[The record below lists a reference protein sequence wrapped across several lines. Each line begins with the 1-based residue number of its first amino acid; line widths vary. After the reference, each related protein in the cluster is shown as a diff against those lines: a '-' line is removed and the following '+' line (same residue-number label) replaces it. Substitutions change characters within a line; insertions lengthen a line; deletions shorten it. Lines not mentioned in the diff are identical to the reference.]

1 MISIAVI
8 IILSY
13 LAGSLPTS
21 IIAGKVLKGIDIREH
36 GSGNAGATNVLRV
49 LGWKAASVMGIIDL
63 LKGFVATVYISGIAF
78 GDVPVSHDIV
88 RIAAGLSAVIGHIW
102 TVFSGFKG
110 GRGVMTGWGAM
121 IVLSPIAAGVTA
133 LGWIVVTVT
142 RYVSVGSL
150 VGTVLGAI
158 AMIVLG
164 MLELVPMEYILFSI
178 PGAIVIFVRHFENIG
193 RLASGSEEPVTE
205 PGRPTR
211 ARTRHS

>member
-36 GSGNAGATNVLRV
+36 GSGNAGATNVFRV
-49 LGWKAASVMGIIDL
+49 LGWKAASVVGIIDL

-78 GDVPVSHDIV
+78 GDVSVSHDIV

-110 GRGVMTGWGAM
+110 GKGVLTVIGMFFGLSPVSVILCIAVASTVFMVTKYVSATSITGAVSLVM
-121 IVLSPIAAGVTA
+121 IVAVRKYLLMHDI
-133 LGWIVVTVT
+133 
-142 RYVSVGSL
+142 
-150 VGTVLGAI
+150 GTVLFI
-158 AMIVLG
+158 LTLLTSVLIIFTHRSNIQRLING
-164 MLELVPMEYILFSI
+164 TEIKFS
-178 PGAIVIFVRHFENIG
+178 GK
-193 RLASGSEEPVTE
+193 
-205 PGRPTR
+205 
-211 ARTRHS
+211 

>member
-36 GSGNAGATNVLRV
+36 GSGNAGATNVFRV
-49 LGWKAASVMGIIDL
+49 LGWKAASVVGIIDL

-78 GDVPVSHDIV
+78 GDVSVSHDIV

-110 GRGVMTGWGAM
+110 GKGVLTVIGMFFGLSPVSVILCIAVASTVFMVTKYVSATSITGAVSLVM
-121 IVLSPIAAGVTA
+121 IVAVRKYLLMHDI
-133 LGWIVVTVT
+133 
-142 RYVSVGSL
+142 
-150 VGTVLGAI
+150 GTVLFI
-158 AMIVLG
+158 LTLLTSVLIIFTHRSNIQRLING
-164 MLELVPMEYILFSI
+164 TEIKFSDK
-178 PGAIVIFVRHFENIG
+178 
-193 RLASGSEEPVTE
+193 
-205 PGRPTR
+205 
-211 ARTRHS
+211 

>member
-21 IIAGKVLKGIDIREH
+21 IIAGKVLKSIDIREH

-49 LGWKAASVMGIIDL
+49 LGWKAASVVGIIDL

-88 RIAAGLSAVIGHIW
+88 RIAAGLSAVFGHIW

-110 GRGVMTGWGAM
+110 GKGVLTVIGMFFGLSPVSVILCIAVASTVFMVTKYVSATSITGAVSLVM
-121 IVLSPIAAGVTA
+121 IVAVRKYLLMHDI
-133 LGWIVVTVT
+133 
-142 RYVSVGSL
+142 
-150 VGTVLGAI
+150 GTVLFI
-158 AMIVLG
+158 LTLLTSVLIIFTHRSNIQRLING
-164 MLELVPMEYILFSI
+164 TEIKFSDK
-178 PGAIVIFVRHFENIG
+178 
-193 RLASGSEEPVTE
+193 
-205 PGRPTR
+205 
-211 ARTRHS
+211 

>member
-21 IIAGKVLKGIDIREH
+21 IIAGKVLKSIDIREH
-36 GSGNAGATNVLRV
+36 GSGNAGATNVFRV
-49 LGWKAASVMGIIDL
+49 LGWKAASVVGIIDL

-110 GRGVMTGWGAM
+110 GKGVLTVIGMFFGLSPVSVILCIAVASTVFMVTKYVSATSITGAVSLVM
-121 IVLSPIAAGVTA
+121 IVAVRKYLLMHDI
-133 LGWIVVTVT
+133 
-142 RYVSVGSL
+142 
-150 VGTVLGAI
+150 GTVLFI
-158 AMIVLG
+158 LTLLTSVLIIFTHRSNIQRLING
-164 MLELVPMEYILFSI
+164 TEIKFS
-178 PGAIVIFVRHFENIG
+178 GK
-193 RLASGSEEPVTE
+193 
-205 PGRPTR
+205 
-211 ARTRHS
+211 

>member
-21 IIAGKVLKGIDIREH
+21 IIAGKVLKSIDIREH
-36 GSGNAGATNVLRV
+36 GSGNAGATNVFRV
-49 LGWKAASVMGIIDL
+49 LGWKAASVVGIIDL

-110 GRGVMTGWGAM
+110 GKGVLTVIGMFFGLSPVSVILCIAVASTVFMVTKYVSATSITGAVSLVM
-121 IVLSPIAAGVTA
+121 IVAIRKYLLMHDIGTA
-133 LGWIVVTVT
+133 LFSLTLLI
-142 RYVSVGSL
+142 SVLIIFTHRSNIQRL
-150 VGTVLGAI
+150 INGTEI
-158 AMIVLG
+158 K
-164 MLELVPMEYILFSI
+164 FS
-178 PGAIVIFVRHFENIG
+178 GK
-193 RLASGSEEPVTE
+193 
-205 PGRPTR
+205 
-211 ARTRHS
+211 

>member
-21 IIAGKVLKGIDIREH
+21 IIAGKVLKSIDIREH

-49 LGWKAASVMGIIDL
+49 LGWKAASVVGIIDL

-88 RIAAGLSAVIGHIW
+88 RIAAGLSAVFGHIW

-110 GRGVMTGWGAM
+110 GKGVLTVIGMFFGLSPVSVILCIAVASTVFMVTKYVSATSITGAVSLVM
-121 IVLSPIAAGVTA
+121 IVAIRKYLLMHDIGTT
-133 LGWIVVTVT
+133 LFILTLLI
-142 RYVSVGSL
+142 SVLIIFTHRSNIERL
-150 VGTVLGAI
+150 INGTEI
-158 AMIVLG
+158 K
-164 MLELVPMEYILFSI
+164 FS
-178 PGAIVIFVRHFENIG
+178 GK
-193 RLASGSEEPVTE
+193 
-205 PGRPTR
+205 
-211 ARTRHS
+211 

>member
-21 IIAGKVLKGIDIREH
+21 IIAGKVLKSIDIREH

-49 LGWKAASVMGIIDL
+49 LGWKAASVVGIIDL

-110 GRGVMTGWGAM
+110 GKGVLTVIGMFFGLSPVSVILCIAVASTVFMVTKYVSATSITGAVSLVM
-121 IVLSPIAAGVTA
+121 IVAIRKYLLMHDIGTT
-133 LGWIVVTVT
+133 LFILTLLI
-142 RYVSVGSL
+142 SVLIIFTHRSNIQRL
-150 VGTVLGAI
+150 INGTEI
-158 AMIVLG
+158 K
-164 MLELVPMEYILFSI
+164 FS
-178 PGAIVIFVRHFENIG
+178 GK
-193 RLASGSEEPVTE
+193 
-205 PGRPTR
+205 
-211 ARTRHS
+211 

>member
-21 IIAGKVLKGIDIREH
+21 IIAGKVLKSIDIREH
-36 GSGNAGATNVLRV
+36 GSGNAGATNVFRV
-49 LGWKAASVMGIIDL
+49 LGWKAASVVGIIDL

-110 GRGVMTGWGAM
+110 GKGVLTVIGMFFGLSPVSVILCIAVASTVFMVTKYVSATSITGAVSLVM
-121 IVLSPIAAGVTA
+121 IVAIRKYLLMHDI
-133 LGWIVVTVT
+133 
-142 RYVSVGSL
+142 
-150 VGTVLGAI
+150 GTVLFI
-158 AMIVLG
+158 LTLLTSVLIIFTHRSNIQRLING
-164 MLELVPMEYILFSI
+164 TEIKFSDK
-178 PGAIVIFVRHFENIG
+178 
-193 RLASGSEEPVTE
+193 
-205 PGRPTR
+205 
-211 ARTRHS
+211 

>member
-21 IIAGKVLKGIDIREH
+21 IIAGKVLKSIDIREH
-36 GSGNAGATNVLRV
+36 GSGNAGATNVFRV
-49 LGWKAASVMGIIDL
+49 LGWKAASVVGIIDL

-110 GRGVMTGWGAM
+110 GKGVLTVIGMFFGLSPVSVILCIAVASTVFMVTKYVSATSITGAVSLVM
-121 IVLSPIAAGVTA
+121 IVAIRKYLLMHDIGTT
-133 LGWIVVTVT
+133 LFFLTLLT
-142 RYVSVGSL
+142 SVLIIFTHRSNIQRL
-150 VGTVLGAI
+150 INGTEI
-158 AMIVLG
+158 K
-164 MLELVPMEYILFSI
+164 FSDK
-178 PGAIVIFVRHFENIG
+178 
-193 RLASGSEEPVTE
+193 
-205 PGRPTR
+205 
-211 ARTRHS
+211 